1 METGP
6 QPTHVEELESD
17 LLDTPAAGPAAIRGS
32 ALRAAGYIAGVLLS
46 LASVPLLIRHLGES
60 DYGRYVLVIS
70 LVTIVQG
77 ITDVGLGQIGVREYS
92 TRAAPERAPLMRNLL
107 GVRFTMTAIGILLGC
122 AFAVIA
128 GYGEAV
134 ILGTL
139 FAGLGMVLTVV
150 QGTFAVPLAAQLRLG
165 WVTGLD
171 LLRQLLGVSAI
182 VILVLVGAKLLAFL
196 AVLVPVAVAVLAA
209 TVALVRGTMP
219 LRPTFERDEWV
230 ALLRAVLPFAAAVV
244 IGSLYLRLTVVLMS
258 LLASSKQTGYYAIG
272 FSVISVLIAIPALTV
287 GSTLPV
293 LARAARDDGE
303 RLTYVLSRLME
314 ITLIVGVGLAL
325 MLALGADFVVRV
337 LAGTSS
343 PAVPVLRIQSI
354 ALVTVFVS
362 SSLQYGLLALHR
374 HRQQLI
380 MSATGLIVSAVLTLV
395 LVPALAAEGAA
406 LAFVGGEIVLL
417 GCAFVFLRSAH
428 PTMRFSM
435 RIPVRVAA
443 AAALAG
449 LVALVPGLGS
459 LPSAL
464 LAGLVYFGVLA
475 ATGAIPAELKHALV
489 ERFQPQS

>member
-1 METGP
+1 METEQ

-32 ALRAAGYIAGVLLS
+32 ALRAAGYIAGILLS

-92 TRAAPERAPLMRNLL
+92 TRPPPERGPLMRNLL
-107 GVRFTMTAIGILLGC
+107 GVRFTMTALGIVLGC

-171 LLRQLLGVSAI
+171 LLRQLLAVSAI
-182 VILVLVGAKLLAFL
+182 VILVLVGAKLLAFF
-196 AVLVPVAVAVLAA
+196 AVLVPVALAVLAA

-219 LRPTFERDEWV
+219 LRPTFQRDEWA

-287 GSTLPV
+287 GSALPV
-293 LARAARDDGE
+293 LARAARDDSE
-303 RLTYVLSRLME
+303 RLSYVLSRLME

-337 LAGTSS
+337 LAGTGG
-343 PAVPVLRIQSI
+343 PAVAVLRIQSI

-380 MSATGLIVSAVLTLV
+380 MSATGLLVSAVLTLV
-395 LVPALAAEGAA
+395 LVPVLAAEGAA
-406 LAFVGGEIVLL
+406 LAFVGGETVLL
-417 GCAFVFLRSAH
+417 VYAFVFLRSAH

-435 RIPVRVAA
+435 RVPVRVAA
-443 AAALAG
+443 ATALAG
-449 LVALVPGLGS
+449 LVALIPGLGS

-464 LAGLVYFGVLA
+464 LAGVVYFGVLA
-475 ATGAIPAELKHALV
+475 ATGAIPAELKHA
-489 ERFQPQS
+489 